1 MFTRV
6 FGSRFRSSRCGIAT
20 IGDVEVSSLQTR
32 VSVPEGPTFDPT
44 VGSP

>member
-1 MFTRV
+1 V
-6 FGSRFRSSRCGIAT
+6 ELLL
-20 IGDVEVSSLQTR
+20 GDVEVSSLQTR